1 VAAPRCAGL
10 RVRDR
15 GAAVSVFAWQTT
27 QYSTLDAYR
36 AALMPFKVP
45 SWIKG
50 ITLHHS
56 LVPTRAQ
63 WRGYTTMEGTKQYY
77 IDKGW
82 SAGPHLFLAADV
94 PHIGAAGIW
103 AGTPLAV
110 SGIHAGGCNPDHIGI
125 EIVGDYD
132 REPWT
137 AAVSDLVYG
146 VTLLLMDW
154 ADIAPAQVL
163 GHRECL
169 PNKSCPGT
177 KINMDTVR
185 SVLAGMQFTGFVPG
199 STPPPPAPLT
209 NDTALLAL
217 PRATQAQ
224 CAAVIMAHEHGEYT
238 AYDVASIVRSYYAHA
253 AGLDPLIAIA
263 QMCHETGYLSSQW
276 AARPN
281 RNPAGIGVT
290 GEAGKG
296 LTFATW
302 ELSARAHIG
311 RLLAYALPAGQGTA
325 EQQQLFAYA
334 LGLRSLPAA
343 YRGSAPVVG
352 GLNGRWAPS
361 STYTKRILEITKSIM
376 GAQ

>member
-1 VAAPRCAGL
+1 M
-10 RVRDR
+10 
-15 GAAVSVFAWQTT
+15 SVFAWQTT
-27 QYSTLDAYR
+27 QYPTLDAYR
-36 AALMPFKVP
+36 AALLPFKVP

-63 WRGYTTMEGTKQYY
+63 WRGHMTMEGTKQYY

-94 PHIGAAGIW
+94 PLLRDAGIW

-125 EIVGDYD
+125 EIVGNYD
-132 REPWT
+132 IEPWP

-169 PNKSCPGT
+169 PNKSCPGA
-177 KINMDTVR
+177 KIDMDAVR
-185 SVLAGMQFTGFVPG
+185 AELTRRQNG
-199 STPPPPAPLT
+199 PPSPTPLT
-209 NDTALLAL
+209 NDTALLAP

-224 CAAVIMAHEHGEYT
+224 CVAVIMAHEHGEYT
-238 AYDVASIVRSYYAHA
+238 AYDVASIVRSYFAHA

-263 QMCHETGYLSSQW
+263 QCCHETSYLSSHW
-276 AARPN
+276 AARPQ
-281 RNPAGIGVT
+281 RNPAGLGVT

-296 LTFATW
+296 LTFVSW
-302 ELSARAHIG
+302 EDAARAHIG
-311 RLLAYALPAGQGTA
+311 RLLAYALPSGQGTA
-325 EQQQLFAYA
+325 DQQQLINYA

-343 YRGSAPVVG
+343 YRGSAPTIS

-361 STYTKRILEITKSIM
+361 STYTKRVLDIAKSIM
-376 GAQ
+376 GVL